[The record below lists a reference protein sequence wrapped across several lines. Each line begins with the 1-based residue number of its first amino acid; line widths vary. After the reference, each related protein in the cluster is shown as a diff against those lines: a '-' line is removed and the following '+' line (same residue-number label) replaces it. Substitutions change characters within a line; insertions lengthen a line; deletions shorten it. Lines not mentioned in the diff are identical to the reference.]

1 MPEAGRRDSL
11 GYGEPLARPG
21 RIVSDPTGR
30 WGIPSQLSR
39 PRSAAPLVRRPR
51 PGADGMPIAQSV
63 LSVRGCRCSL
73 ALESL
78 ERKVRCPMNP
88 SLYEQLGGEAAV
100 DAAVDHFY
108 GKVLADDR
116 IRHFFDGVD
125 MEQQARKQK
134 AFLTVAFGG
143 PNHYSGRAMRAA
155 HRKFVE
161 QGLSDLHFDAVVEN
175 LAATLTEM
183 GVAPGLVK
191 QVGEV
196 AETTRDDVLGR

>member
-1 MPEAGRRDSL
+1 
-11 GYGEPLARPG
+11 
-21 RIVSDPTGR
+21 
-30 WGIPSQLSR
+30 
-39 PRSAAPLVRRPR
+39 
-51 PGADGMPIAQSV
+51 
-63 LSVRGCRCSL
+63 
-73 ALESL
+73 
-78 ERKVRCPMNP
+78 MNP